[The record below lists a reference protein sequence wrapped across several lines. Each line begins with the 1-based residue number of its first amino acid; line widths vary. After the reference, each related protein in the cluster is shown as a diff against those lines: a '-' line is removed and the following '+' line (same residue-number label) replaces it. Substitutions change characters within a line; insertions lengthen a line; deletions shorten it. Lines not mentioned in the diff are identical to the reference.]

1 MEKAIIAIAAA
12 LAVGI
17 PALFFYSTRHPKGP
31 LSSIFGLIC
40 LANAAYVLGAVF
52 QFNSVTAEEVF
63 FAQRIRYFGAESLLV
78 LNFVFAY
85 KVRYRKRLSPMTG
98 FLISLIPIL
107 IMVLVNTNDFHGL
120 FYANVKFFEY
130 GGHIFSRRT
139 PGPLYFISYSYV
151 FFVTAFSIFAF
162 FTGWKKSGFRLKSPY
177 PLLLAGRILPGLFN
191 FVYQKG
197 LSPFW
202 MDLMPVSLL
211 LSAFL
216 YLAAIRKY
224 KILEIGEIYGREIF
238 SNIKEGMLLLSPS
251 GALLEYNDSAASV
264 FDWLSEKNIKRPLY
278 ELDNRFDVAENLTEF
293 RISQRSGQGER
304 IYEFRLTRL
313 EEEGDLMGYLYVFLD
328 VTDNIRLIEKLKYV
342 ADHDSLTGLYNRG
355 RILREAERLILLRTE
370 EKFPFSLLMI
380 DIDHFKGINDSF
392 GHLAGN
398 EVLRQVAA
406 VCVEVVAPEGMVG
419 RYGGEEFLILLPGV
433 SGRKAA
439 EKAEQLRARIEGL
452 ALFFNGRSISATIS
466 AGVMD
471 GAVGRDDLR
480 VDYLVSRAD
489 EAMYRAKNDGRN
501 RVAVYGS
508 PDAVAG

>member
-1 MEKAIIAIAAA
+1 M
-12 LAVGI
+12 
-17 PALFFYSTRHPKGP
+17 
-31 LSSIFGLIC
+31 
-40 LANAAYVLGAVF
+40 
-52 QFNSVTAEEVF
+52 
-63 FAQRIRYFGAESLLV
+63 
-78 LNFVFAY
+78 
-85 KVRYRKRLSPMTG
+85 
-98 FLISLIPIL
+98 
-107 IMVLVNTNDFHGL
+107 
-120 FYANVKFFEY
+120 
-130 GGHIFSRRT
+130 
-139 PGPLYFISYSYV
+139 
-151 FFVTAFSIFAF
+151 
-162 FTGWKKSGFRLKSPY
+162 
-177 PLLLAGRILPGLFN
+177 PGLFN

-216 YLAAIRKY
+216 YLAAIKKY

-293 RISQRSGQGER
+293 RISQGSGQGER

-406 VCVEVVAPEGMVG
+406 ACVEVVAPEGMVG
-419 RYGGEEFLILLPGV
+419 RYGGEEFLVLLPGI
-433 SGRKAA
+433 SGKKAA
-439 EKAEQLRARIEGL
+439 EKAEMLRARIEELPLSFIGHPV
-452 ALFFNGRSISATIS
+452 SVTIS

-471 GAVGRDDLR
+471 AGAVRKEELR
-480 VDYLVSRAD
+480 IDYLVSRAD
-489 EAMYRAKNDGRN
+489 EAMYRAKNGGRN
-501 RVAVYGS
+501 RIAVY
-508 PDAVAG
+508 